1 MEKEIKMSFKEYQ
14 EMVETIKKQK
24 EALDKIKDG
33 DGIILL
39 DYRVGHRLNQFSCRV
54 PKIEKG
60 EFEVSRLLGKD
71 LIDMYE
77 TIRELEYKLNKCENA
92 LRNKVKKES
101 KSFWKR

>member
-60 EFEVSRLLGKD
+60 EVEVSRLLGQD
-71 LIDMYE
+71 LNNMYE
-77 TIRELEYKLNKCENA
+77 TIRELEFELNRH
-92 LRNKVKKES
+92 RNRVNQEKQS
-101 KSFWKR
+101 RSNFWRI